1 MPRNPDRD
9 LLVAAVALAVGI
21 ALAGYF
27 IGQTLYNSRT
37 GVNTA
42 EVKGLAE
49 RRVTAD
55 RAVWRIQYT
64 VAGTDASN
72 MAELY
77 ARSEREKQEI
87 VDALVEAGFD
97 DEEIRPGVVDYRR
110 VEYRDKAQTLV
121 EARRILSGLIEIET
135 EQVALVA
142 PARAK
147 LNTLIARG
155 IDVSNNPPSYFFTGL
170 NEIKPDMVREATTNA
185 RLAAREFASNAGVAV
200 GGIRDARQGN
210 FVIRD
215 AGSDYGN
222 TNKLEKDIRVVTTIT
237 FYLER

>member
-1 MPRNPDRD
+1 MRNPDRD
-9 LLVAAVALAVGI
+9 LLVAAFALAAGI
-21 ALAGYF
+21 AMAGYF

-49 RRVTAD
+49 RRVMAD
-55 RAVWRIQYT
+55 KAVWRIQYT
-64 VAGTDASN
+64 VAGTDDSN

-87 VDALVEAGFD
+87 IDTLVDAGFGAD
-97 DEEIRPGVVDYRR
+97 EIRPGVIDYRR
-110 VEYRDKAQTLV
+110 VEYRDETQRLV
-121 EARRILSGLIEIET
+121 EARRILSGMIEIET
-135 EQVALVA
+135 LEVTRVA
-142 PARAK
+142 PARAE

-155 IDVSNNPPSYFFTGL
+155 IDISNNPPAYYFTEL
-170 NEIKPDMVREATTNA
+170 NDIKPEMVRDATTNA
-185 RLAAREFASNAGVAV
+185 RLAASEFAANAGVEV
-200 GGIRDARQGN
+200 GGIRNARQGN

-222 TNKLEKDIRVVTTIT
+222 TSKLEKDVRVVTTIT
-237 FYLER
+237 FYLDR